1 MKGTIGIILL
11 LAAFVIFGFRIAKK
25 IEFKQNVSGYLKRAA
40 DANTIP
46 LAEEELSRALQ
57 YLEEQQLTNG
67 NTGVF
72 IQTPDRDI
80 TFWYKNLKASQQEL
94 QNLNSTSALE
104 KTNVLIKLRETL
116 VDTGESTKV
125 TVPPGIDVYPNN
137 KLWALL
143 IFFALAGGFTG
154 FIMLMVLLDQKSKEM
169 MKEKEAKA
177 GTG

>member
-1 MKGTIGIILL
+1 MKATIGTILL
-11 LAAFVIFGFRIAKK
+11 LAALVIFGFRIAKK

-46 LAEEELSRALQ
+46 LAEEEISRALL
-57 YLEEQQLTNG
+57 YLEKQELTSG

-125 TVPPGIDVYPNN
+125 TVPSGIDVYPNN
-137 KLWALL
+137 KLWTFL
-143 IFFALAGGFTG
+143 IFFAIVGGTTGFT
-154 FIMLMVLLDQKSKEM
+154 MLMVFLDKKSKEKL
-169 MKEKEAKA
+169 KEKEGKT